1 MLHNLIDVKL
11 NSMFNIEMTDTE
23 RIHQLGG
30 VACVAKLL
38 GFSLQ
43 RVQNWLGRGAIPPA
57 VKIAYPQH
65 FLFPLSPSRGD
76 QGEKGMS
83 GTPNPKSD
91 AKAPR

>member
-1 MLHNLIDVKL
+1 MIDVKL

-43 RVQNWLGRGAIPPA
+43 RVQNWIGRGAIPPA

-76 QGEKGMS
+76 QSEKGMPS
-83 GTPNPKSD
+83 TPNPKSN